1 MKALKQIKAVIF
13 DCDGVLFDSKQANIN
28 FYNSIRAYFG
38 LPPMDKEEE
47 DYVHIH
53 TAHESVDYIF
63 RNAPHLREK
72 AQQYRLNMDY
82 SPFIKYMKME
92 PGLVQ
97 LLDQLKKHGL
107 KLAIATN
114 RSNTIGPVLEY
125 FGLKKFFD
133 MVISSL
139 DVRNTKPHPESLYK
153 ILDYFD
159 ISNKEAV
166 YIGDSTVDYEMA
178 KAAGVPFIAYKNKG
192 LKADYHVD
200 SLLDISRL
208 ILPSD

>member
-1 MKALKQIKAVIF
+1 MKRLKQIKAVIF

-28 FYNSIRAYFG
+28 FYNSIRAHFG

-82 SPFIKYMKME
+82 TPFIKYMKME

-139 DVRNTKPHPESLYK
+139 DVRNIKPHPESLYK

-166 YIGDSTVDYEMA
+166 YVGDSTVDYEMA

-192 LKADYHVD
+192 LKAYYHVD

-208 ILPSD
+208 ILPAD